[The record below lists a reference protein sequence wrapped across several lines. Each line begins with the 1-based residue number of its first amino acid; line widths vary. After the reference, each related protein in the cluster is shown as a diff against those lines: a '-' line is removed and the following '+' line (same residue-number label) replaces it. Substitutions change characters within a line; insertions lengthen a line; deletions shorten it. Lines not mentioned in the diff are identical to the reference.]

1 MKKLTTS
8 IVLVLFLASL
18 LLITS
23 CQRDESQPK
32 SISDVLLEDE
42 DFSILNAAIK
52 YAGLTDAFKTS
63 YGFTF
68 FAPTNAA
75 FKSAGFADVAV
86 VTALPVSKVRD
97 IIQYHLLRQK
107 TLIKDF
113 RDGLNYPTNTFT
125 DTSTAFLSKLN
136 GVVFINSSRVI
147 KADLEATNGVV
158 HAVDRVMSVPTGDW
172 NAALRS
178 NPDLSLATA
187 ALDRAL
193 KLTPLSTLLAQLNNR
208 SDLFTFF
215 WPNNK
220 AMEAAGL
227 NKAAIDRL
235 PAASLNSFL
244 LYHITRGRYFTGTLA
259 TSNIPML
266 DSGRSIAITIAP
278 TTRAVAIKGSGT
290 TALANITQADLLAN
304 NGIVHVIDRVLVP

>member
-1 MKKLTTS
+1 MYD
-8 IVLVLFLASL
+8 VLV
-18 LLITS
+18 
-23 CQRDESQPK
+23 Q
-32 SISDVLLEDE
+32 DE
-42 DFSILNAAIK
+42 DFSTLNAAIK
-52 YAGLTDAFKTS
+52 YAGLADAFKTS

-75 FKSAGFADVAV
+75 FKSSGFADVAA

-97 IIQYHLLRQK
+97 IVHYHLLRQK
-107 TLIKDF
+107 TLAEGFK
-113 RDGLNYPTNTFT
+113 DGLNYPTKTFA
-125 DTSTAFLSKLN
+125 DTSTAFLSKLD
-136 GVVFINSSRVI
+136 GVVFINSSRVV

-172 NAALRS
+172 TATLRS

-193 KLTPLSTLLAQLNNR
+193 KLTPLNTLLAQLNNR
-208 SDLFTFF
+208 SELFTFF

-227 NKAAIDRL
+227 NKSAIDRL
-235 PAASLNSFL
+235 PAATLNSFL
-244 LYHITRGRYFTGTLA
+244 LYHIARGRYFTGTLA
-259 TSNIPML
+259 SSNIPML
-266 DSGRSIAITIAP
+266 DSGRSIAVTVAP
-278 TTRAVAIKGSGT
+278 TTRAITIKGSGT
-290 TALANITQADLLAN
+290 TALANIAQADVLAT